1 VYVKEK
7 IMDYLTKIIDEAAKK
22 LGSQRDLENYLDL
35 APRHLTEVKGGRRGL
50 PDIAQAKLEELMGLQ
65 TGALRAPSAIIT
77 EKKPERR
84 AYWEKKLERLA
95 AMVLLGVISV
105 VTPTPSEAAPLLQ
118 VPDSTLYIM
127 SNRLRRF
134 RAKTAAIFAAFFDA
148 LPTIAV
154 RPLCCPG

>member
-1 VYVKEK
+1 MLKDMIERAEK
-7 IMDYLTKIIDEAAKK
+7 AAGGQKK
-22 LGSQRDLENYLDL
+22 LGLKISQSPSTLRN
-35 APRHLTEVKGGRRGL
+35 AKAGQQGL
-50 PDIAQAKLEELMGLQ
+50 PSYACVMIAELIGEDETAVIAASELV
-65 TGALRAPSAIIT
+65 T

-84 AYWEKKLERLA
+84 TFWEKKLERLA

-134 RAKTAAIFAAFFDA
+134 RAKTARLFAAFFDA
-148 LPTIAV
+148 LPTIAAP
-154 RPLCCPG
+154 RSCCPG